1 MKLSEFIRNN
11 IDAILQDWEQF
22 AGSIQPKAGDMNKEA
37 LLDHAKLM
45 LEDIAAGLDSPEGQ
59 HEQADHAKGRSPTS
73 VITSAAEKHG
83 LARFASG
90 FSITDLVSEYR
101 ALRASVTR
109 LWGEFRPREA
119 LDSYDLIRFNEA
131 IDKELYEAVGIF
143 FAENER
149 KTLLFEAVFSSSAEG
164 FALHEIICGVDGK
177 PVDYRYLEIN
187 PAFERLTGLSRET
200 VIGKTAR
207 EVLPGIEDY
216 WIETYG
222 RVALDGTPAHFE
234 NYLAPLNRW
243 YEVYS
248 HQVTLGKFAV
258 FFTDITERKQAQ
270 GMMIQQMAL
279 FPEENPN
286 PVLRCSPG
294 GVIMYTNMPAGK
306 WLATLD
312 LQAGDFD
319 SLPDSLRE
327 AVVEAC
333 RHGHT
338 VDVEITNPAGRTFGI
353 SIAQPPE
360 QDFVHLYAID
370 LTDRKQAQEA
380 QERSNRELIHQLRK
394 IEELNQSL
402 KAANRLLEEKRLET
416 KIALEQVLHTGK
428 LSAMGQLSASIAHEF
443 NNPLQGI
450 MSLLKG
456 LKRRAILEEEDKEL
470 LDMAIAETE
479 RMKNLIRSLQD
490 FNRPSSGK
498 KIFMDVHASINS
510 LLLLCKSDFKHKNI
524 SVVLDYDWR
533 LPHILAI
540 PDQIKQVFLN
550 LLQNAADACLQ
561 NGGVI
566 TISTRHD
573 EERVV
578 VVIKDNCMGIEP
590 EKMDLIFQPFYST
603 KSAAKGTGLGL
614 SVCHGIIQNHQ
625 GEIRVESQ
633 PGAGSTF
640 TVLLPINVE

>member
-11 IDAILQDWEQF
+11 IDAILQDWVQF
-22 AGSIQPKAGDMNKEA
+22 AGSIQPKAGDMDKEA

-45 LEDIAAGLDSPEGQ
+45 LEDIAAGLDLPEGQ
-59 HEQADHAKGRSPTS
+59 HEHAKGRSPPS
-73 VITSAAEKHG
+73 VITSAAEEHG
-83 LARFASG
+83 LERFASG

-101 ALRASVTR
+101 ALRASAIR

-119 LDSYDLIRFNEA
+119 LDNYDLIRFNEA
-131 IDKELYEAVGIF
+131 IDQELYEAIGSF
-143 FAENER
+143 SAENER
-149 KTLLFEAVFSSSAEG
+149 KTRLFDAVFSSSAEG
-164 FALHEIICGVDGK
+164 FALHEIICGVDGN
-177 PVDYRYLEIN
+177 PVDYRFLEIN

-222 RVALDGTPAHFE
+222 LVALNGTPAHFE
-234 NYLAPLNRW
+234 NYSAPLNRW

-248 HQVTLGKFAV
+248 HQVSPGKFAV
-258 FFTDITERKQAQ
+258 FLTDITERKQAQ
-270 GMMIQQMAL
+270 GMMIQQMAC
-279 FPEENPN
+279 FPEQNPN

-294 GVIMYTNMPAGK
+294 GILMYTNIPAAQ

-312 LQAGDFD
+312 RQADDFN

-338 VDVEITNPAGRTFGI
+338 VDVEFTNPAGRTFGI
-353 SIAQPPE
+353 SIIQPPE

-380 QERSNRELIHQLRK
+380 REQSNRELIHQLRK
-394 IEELNQSL
+394 IEELNRRL
-402 KAANRLLEEKRLET
+402 KTTNRLLEEKRLEAA
-416 KIALEQVLHTGK
+416 IAQKQVLHSEK
-428 LSAMGQLSASIAHEF
+428 LSAIGQLSASISHEF
-443 NNPLQGI
+443 NNPLQSI
-450 MSLLKG
+450 MTILQGFKKWRG
-456 LKRRAILEEEDKEL
+456 LDEQDRVL
-470 LDMAIAETE
+470 LDLVISESQ
-479 RMKNLIRSLQD
+479 RMKNLILSLKD

-498 KIFMDVHASINS
+498 KIFMDVHASLDS
-510 LLLLCKSDFKHKNI
+510 LLLLCKSDFKHKKI

-550 LLQNAADACLQ
+550 LLNNAADACLQ
-561 NGGVI
+561 TGGVI
-566 TISTRHD
+566 TISTCHD
-573 EERVV
+573 EERVAV
-578 VVIKDNCMGIEP
+578 AIKDNCVGIEP

-614 SVCHGIIQNHQ
+614 SVCHGIIQNHH

-640 TVLLPINVE
+640 TVLLPINEE

>member
-45 LEDIAAGLDSPEGQ
+45 LEDIAAGLDLPEGQ
-59 HEQADHAKGRSPTS
+59 HEQAENAKGRSPTS

-101 ALRASVTR
+101 ALRASAIR

-131 IDKELYEAVGIF
+131 IDKDLYEALGSF

-149 KTLLFEAVFSSSAEG
+149 KTLLFDAVFSSSAEG

-216 WIETYG
+216 WIESFG

-234 NYLAPLNRW
+234 NYSAPLNRW

-248 HQVTLGKFAV
+248 HQVAPGKFAV

-270 GMMIQQMAL
+270 GMTIQQMAC
-279 FPEENPN
+279 FPEQNPN

-294 GVIMYTNMPAGK
+294 GIIMYTNMPAAQ

-312 LQAGDFD
+312 LQADDFD

-327 AVVEAC
+327 AVSEAC

-338 VDVEITNPAGRTFGI
+338 VDVEFTNPAGRTFGI
-353 SIAQPPE
+353 SIIQPPE

-380 QERSNRELIHQLRK
+380 RERSNRELIHQLRK

-402 KAANRLLEEKRLET
+402 KTANRLLEEKRLEVT
-416 KIALEQVLHTGK
+416 IALDQVLHAGK
-428 LSAMGQLSASIAHEF
+428 LSAIGQLSASIAHEF

-450 MSLLKG
+450 MSILKG

-498 KIFMDVHASINS
+498 KIFMDVHASIDS
-510 LLLLCKSDFKHKNI
+510 LLLLCKGDFKRKNI
-524 SVVLDYDWR
+524 SVVLDYDKR

-550 LLQNAADACLQ
+550 LLNNAADACLQ

-566 TISTRHD
+566 TISTCHD
-573 EERVV
+573 EERVAV
-578 VVIKDNCMGIEP
+578 AIKDNCMGIEP

-633 PGAGSTF
+633 PEAGSTF